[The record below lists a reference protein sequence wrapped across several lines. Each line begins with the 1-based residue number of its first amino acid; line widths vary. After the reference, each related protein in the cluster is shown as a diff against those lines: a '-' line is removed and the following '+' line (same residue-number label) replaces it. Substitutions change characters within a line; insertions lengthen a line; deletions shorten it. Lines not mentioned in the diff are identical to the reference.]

1 MRSWARK
8 KFWRWRRISKIEES
22 CRIES
27 TCKIWS
33 RICKNRLQ
41 ANKKW
46 NAKRHSIFSCF
57 CTQYPNFLQRSR
69 PPPAAETG
77 RRGWGSAPLFQSPAK
92 GLRKNQQT
100 QPVRRRI
107 APQAISPVGC
117 CLARGSHPIGMSN
130 VEAVREC
137 REIERFHDFFAFSAW
152 HAGSFA
158 PRPKTAPFPEK
169 QHNPREHFRTK
180 TAGKRSRGL
189 LFYSAL
195 LCRAGFEARR
205 FYAFTSR
212 FCSRRYASANIAAS
226 QSTQLKK
233 NSAYWPASMSV
244 LRLAFMPACIRA

>member
-1 MRSWARK
+1 MTFCRQMMKWTKCAIR
-8 KFWRWRRISKIEES
+8 FLRISRPGVRVPSIAPRKT
-22 CRIES
+22 S
-27 TCKIWS
+27 TRCV
-33 RICKNRLQ
+33 LV
-41 ANKKW
+41 
-46 NAKRHSIFSCF
+46 
-57 CTQYPNFLQRSR
+57 FLFVCAMEGAR
-69 PPPAAETG
+69 TG
-77 RRGWGSAPLFQSPAK
+77 RRRA
-92 GLRKNQQT
+92 
-100 QPVRRRI
+100 

-137 REIERFHDFFAFSAW
+137 REIERFHGFFVFSAW

>member
-1 MRSWARK
+1 MEGAR
-8 KFWRWRRISKIEES
+8 
-22 CRIES
+22 
-27 TCKIWS
+27 
-33 RICKNRLQ
+33 
-41 ANKKW
+41 
-46 NAKRHSIFSCF
+46 
-57 CTQYPNFLQRSR
+57 
-69 PPPAAETG
+69 TG
-77 RRGWGSAPLFQSPAK
+77 RRRA
-92 GLRKNQQT
+92 
-100 QPVRRRI
+100 

-137 REIERFHDFFAFSAW
+137 REIERFHGFFVFSAW

-212 FCSRRYASANIAAS
+212 FCSRRYASAKIAAS